1 MIQSTLVA
9 LVVPVVEKA
18 NSYPVVVLFSTLKVA
33 SRLLVADTTYSVLD
47 CGTLNVTLARNVSLE
62 TENPADESTA

>member
-1 MIQSTLVA
+1 MIQSTFVA

-18 NSYPVVVLFSTLKVA
+18 SSYPVVVLFRTLKVA
-33 SRLLVADTTYSVLD
+33 SRLLVADTMYSVLD
-47 CGTLNVTLARNVSLE
+47 CGTLKVTLARSVSLE